1 MTQSTRRLTIFT
13 LTMAIFALLLSEL
26 VARNSIDNRRVHLG
40 TDITC
45 LHKAN
50 PSCTYAL

>member
-1 MTQSTRRLTIFT
+1 MTQSARRLTIFT
-13 LTMAIFALLLSEL
+13 LTMAIFALLFAEL
-26 VARNSIDNRRVHLG
+26 VARNGIDNRRVHLG

-45 LHKAN
+45 LHKAS